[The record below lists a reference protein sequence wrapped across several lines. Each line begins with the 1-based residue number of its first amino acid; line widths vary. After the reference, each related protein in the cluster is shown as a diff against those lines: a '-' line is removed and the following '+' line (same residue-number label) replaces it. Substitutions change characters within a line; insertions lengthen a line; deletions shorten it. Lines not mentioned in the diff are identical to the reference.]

1 MTECVINDKPEDK
14 KKSDGGFDM
23 AGLGM

>member
-14 KKSDGGFDM
+14 KKDNGGM
-23 AGLGM
+23 ADFGM